1 MKGYLHNLRI
11 LLYIFAPAYAVLGIA
26 SVWPLTSACTRQEAK
41 QAAVISAETCV
52 DIASEAGRAD
62 IATVCGIAED
72 LAHLLLARRASRLD
86 GGVE

>member
-1 MKGYLHNLRI
+1 MKGYLHDVRV
-11 LLYIFAPAYAVLGIA
+11 LLYMFAPVYAVLGIA
-26 SVWPLTSACTRQEAK
+26 SVWPTSACTRQEAK

-52 DIASEAGRAD
+52 ELASEAGRAD

-72 LAHLLLARRASRLD
+72 LANLLLARRATRLD